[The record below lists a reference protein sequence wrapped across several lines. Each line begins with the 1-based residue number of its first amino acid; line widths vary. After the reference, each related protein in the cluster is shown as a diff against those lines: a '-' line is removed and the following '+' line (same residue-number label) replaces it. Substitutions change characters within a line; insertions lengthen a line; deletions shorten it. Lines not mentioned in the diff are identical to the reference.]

1 MPHRSTTSERRISP
15 RRSGLAFVA
24 AVLVLGTAACLKA
37 TAPAE
42 AAASAPLKQTP
53 DGRALTLAFSDEF
66 DSFRPWRSNGGG
78 VWRTVYKDGRHD
90 DPLELRTLR
99 GNKEL
104 QLYVD
109 PDMPQKA
116 SASAADAAAFNPFVN
131 QGGMLEL
138 VAKPAPAGLSAQL
151 GGYRYFSGL
160 ISSQPS
166 FAQTYGYFEMR
177 AKIPRGK
184 GLWPAFWMLPADFS
198 WPPELDVMES
208 IGDPSAYYTTAHSA
222 VTKMAAGLKT
232 DIVPDAFHTFAV
244 AWDEKQIVW
253 YVDGR
258 EVNRQP
264 TPPDMHKPM
273 YLVANLAVG
282 GNWPGSPDGATRFPA
297 RMTIDYIRAYRFAK

>member
-1 MPHRSTTSERRISP
+1 MPSDDP
-15 RRSGLAFVA
+15 
-24 AVLVLGTAACLKA
+24 AVD
-37 TAPAE
+37 
-42 AAASAPLKQTP
+42 ASRFPLKTECQP
-53 DGRALTLAFSDEF
+53 ELLLPHQNELAREAFEEF
-66 DSFRPWRSNGGG
+66 
-78 VWRTVYKDGRHD
+78 
-90 DPLELRTLR
+90 L
-99 GNKEL
+99 NK
-104 QLYVD
+104 
-109 PDMPQKA
+109 
-116 SASAADAAAFNPFVN
+116 
-131 QGGMLEL
+131 
-138 VAKPAPAGLSAQL
+138 LSAQL

-232 DIVPDAFHTFAV
+232 DIAPDAFHTFAV

-297 RMTIDYIRAYRFAK
+297 RMTIDYIRAYRFAP